1 MSKQRPIDSQKNLE
15 RLERK
20 HQRLK
25 ARVAELDSRA
35 FLSASEQVERV
46 RLKKQ
51 KLATKDM
58 LVQARGYSTA

>member
-1 MSKQRPIDSQKNLE
+1 MSRTRPIDSHTQLQ

-25 ARVAELDSRA
+25 ARVAELDDRA
-35 FLSASEQVERV
+35 FLTTQEQVERN

-51 KLATKDM
+51 KLATKDA
-58 LVQARGYSTA
+58 LVDLRSTTA